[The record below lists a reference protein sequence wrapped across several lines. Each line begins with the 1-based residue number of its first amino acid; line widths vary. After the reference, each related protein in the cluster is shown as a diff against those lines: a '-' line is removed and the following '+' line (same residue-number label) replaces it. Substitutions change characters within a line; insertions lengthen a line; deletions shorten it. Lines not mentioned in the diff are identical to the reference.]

1 MIDLIEKL
9 KLITVQ
15 AHESDA
21 PFIEA
26 AIDRIR
32 ELEAKLT
39 QYEEDITDWQVAVK
53 TQMRRRK
60 GDR

>member
-9 KLITVQ
+9 KVIALQ

-26 AIDRIR
+26 GIDRIK

-39 QYEEDITDWQVAVK
+39 HYEEDITDWQVAVK
-53 TQMRRRK
+53 TQMRRRNDDK
-60 GDR
+60 